1 MRSKSLTRQDI
12 PFQIANGLFLLL
24 LVATMILPIWN
35 TFIISISSN
44 ISSMHAGL
52 QLWPSELS
60 MEGYRTVW
68 QRVELWRPFGMNVL
82 VTVLGSFAHVLLCAM
97 AGYVLLHKGLP
108 GRKLLTSFILLTMM
122 VPNEAVMIP
131 LYVVNKELG
140 LLNTVSAL
148 VLYGLI
154 SGFSILLMRNFF
166 GAVSY
171 EMAESAKIDGAG
183 EFRIFATMYVPL
195 AKPGLAT
202 ITLFE
207 FVSRWNQLTPGL
219 LYITNQKLYTLQV
232 ALRALVIQSDATSS
246 NLFMTPNV
254 RMAGVMLALIP
265 LVAIYPFVQ
274 KYFVTGLM
282 VGATKE

>member
-1 MRSKSLTRQDI
+1 MNKSLNGRDL
-12 PFQIANGLFLLL
+12 PFHIVNSLFLLL

-35 TFIISISSN
+35 TFVISISSN
-44 ISSMHAGL
+44 ISSMHGGIR
-52 QLWPSELS
+52 LWPSEPSL
-60 MEGYRTVW
+60 EGYQTVW
-68 QRVELWRPFGMNVL
+68 QRIELWRPFGLNVL
-82 VTVLGSFAHVLLCAM
+82 VTLLGTFVHLLLCAM

-108 GRKLLTSFILLTMM
+108 GRKLIISFILLTMM

-140 LLNTVSAL
+140 LLNSVYAL
-148 VLYGLI
+148 ILYSLV

-183 EFRIFATMYVPL
+183 EFRIFSTMYVPL

-202 ITLFE
+202 VALFE

-219 LYITNQKLYTLQV
+219 LYITDQKMFTLQV
-232 ALRALVIQSDATSS
+232 ALRSLVIQSDSTSS

>member
-1 MRSKSLTRQDI
+1 MNKSLNSRDW
-12 PFQIANGLFLLL
+12 PFHLVNSFFLLL

-35 TFIISISSN
+35 TFVISISSN
-44 ISSMHAGL
+44 ISSMHGGIR
-52 QLWPSELS
+52 LWPSEPSL
-60 MEGYRTVW
+60 EGYRTVW
-68 QRVELWRPFGMNVL
+68 QRIELWRPFGLNVL
-82 VTVLGSFAHVLLCAM
+82 VTLLGTFVHVLLCAM

-108 GRKLLTSFILLTMM
+108 GRKLIISFILLTMM

-140 LLNTVSAL
+140 LLNSVYAL
-148 VLYGLI
+148 ILYSLV

-183 EFRIFATMYVPL
+183 EFRIFSTMYVPL

-202 ITLFE
+202 VALFE

-219 LYITNQKLYTLQV
+219 LYITDQKMFTLQV
-232 ALRALVIQSDATSS
+232 ALRSLVIQSDSTSS